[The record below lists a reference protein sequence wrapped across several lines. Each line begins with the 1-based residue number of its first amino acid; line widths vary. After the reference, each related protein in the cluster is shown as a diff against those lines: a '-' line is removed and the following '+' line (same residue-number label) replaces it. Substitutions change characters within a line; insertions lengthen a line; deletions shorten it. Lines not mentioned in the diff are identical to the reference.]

1 MKTSSAFILL
11 PSAFTFWGK
20 RERKAGDAS
29 ERESAE
35 GKLGVS
41 EARRGLGDVVRLAGR
56 ARRLERRLG
65 KRGAAS
71 LSPYL
76 QSLLRLAT
84 ESNIVAPAQVRRAVG
99 F

>member
-1 MKTSSAFILL
+1 MV
-11 PSAFTFWGK
+11 G
-20 RERKAGDAS
+20 R
-29 ERESAE
+29 SAE

-41 EARRGLGDVVRLAGR
+41 EARRGLGDMVRLAGR

-65 KRGAAS
+65 KRGAAT

-76 QSLLRLAT
+76 QSLLRLST
-84 ESNIVAPAQVRRAVG
+84 ESNIIAPAQVRRAVG